1 MWPKSRPR
9 RPAGFCG
16 KQQREKNPVRKEETR
31 PRSMSLLSEKTC
43 PDNGWNLKLPHCKDH
58 KLQARTALPALN
70 VLVLGDEHLRS
81 SSQLCRAK
89 AAQLD

>member
-43 PDNGWNLKLPHCKDH
+43 PNNGGNLRLGIGNVE
-58 KLQARTALPALN
+58 LARHFLDREIIKR
-70 VLVLGDEHLRS
+70 LGCNRESLS
-81 SSQLCRAK
+81 A
-89 AAQLD
+89 

>member
-1 MWPKSRPR
+1 MWPKSRSR

-43 PDNGWNLKLPHCKDH
+43 PNNGGNLSQGDPIHHTFICFDQRLREAARREGFHILP
-58 KLQARTALPALN
+58 R
-70 VLVLGDEHLRS
+70 R
-81 SSQLCRAK
+81 
-89 AAQLD
+89 